1 MTKAGHNI
9 PSVVECQFYTFI
21 FLKVRLSKPSDF
33 KALSAALLHC
43 SEGLRSVEYQTPK
56 SFSAAD
62 LFKLIQV
69 PIFVTVK

>member
-9 PSVVECQFYTFI
+9 PSVVKCQFYTFI

-43 SEGLRSVEYQTPK
+43 SEGLRRSVEYQTPK

-69 PIFVTVK
+69 SLL